1 MAATFGDSNGG
12 EGPTKWNTKP
22 IKRATDDELKQ
33 ARSVLAP
40 LENNHDCS
48 RDGCDGAA
56 RDGETYHYLHQASS
70 PDQHQYHDPGSP
82 LADNITT
89 LVTVPHTDISTS
101 STNQQS
107 DNTDD
112 QINLVCGEEIPASPL
127 PTPSSPIQTFL
138 DEKVEDCIK
147 RTTTTTAATTTSTDT
162 TSAAL
167 TSEVNLSRCRKISNS
182 PTLQQQQ
189 QQNFSPLSSF
199 FPGSYNVPV
208 AVLEPHSPPGSPP
221 PSTSP
226 TSETPPPELTSG
238 QQLISRDWRN
248 NDGNTITIYQVGPG
262 EEGEQDKSD
271 NEEELEDGE
280 LPAHDDD
287 VTTLEERATAPK

>member
-22 IKRATDDELKQ
+22 IKRATDDELKR

-56 RDGETYHYLHQASS
+56 RDGSTHHYSHRASS

-82 LADNITT
+82 PQQLADNITT

-101 STNQQS
+101 STKQQS
-107 DNTDD
+107 DNNITGDE
-112 QINLVCGEEIPASPL
+112 INLVCGEEIPASPL
-127 PTPSSPIQTFL
+127 PTPPSPIQTFL

-147 RTTTTTAATTTSTDT
+147 PTTTTTAATTTSTDT

-199 FPGSYNVPV
+199 FPGTYNYVPV
-208 AVLEPHSPPGSPP
+208 AVLEPHSPPGTPPP
-221 PSTSP
+221 PSTTSP
-226 TSETPPPELTSG
+226 TSETPSG
-238 QQLISRDWRN
+238 
-248 NDGNTITIYQVGPG
+248 ITIYRVAPG
-262 EEGEQDKSD
+262 EEEEESD
-271 NEEELEDGE
+271 NEQEDLEDGE
-280 LPAHDDD
+280 LPAQDDD
-287 VTTLEERATAPK
+287 DTTLEERATAPK

>member
-22 IKRATDDELKQ
+22 IKRATDDELKR

-56 RDGETYHYLHQASS
+56 RDGSTHHYSHRASS

-82 LADNITT
+82 PQQLADNITT

-138 DEKVEDCIK
+138 DEKVEDCVK
-147 RTTTTTAATTTSTDT
+147 PTTTTTAATTTSTDT

-167 TSEVNLSRCRKISNS
+167 TSKVNLSRCRKISNS
-182 PTLQQQQ
+182 PTQLTLQQDL
-189 QQNFSPLSSF
+189 SPLSSF
-199 FPGSYNVPV
+199 FPGTYNYVPV
-208 AVLEPHSPPGSPP
+208 AVLEPHSPPGTPPP
-221 PSTSP
+221 PSTTSP
-226 TSETPPPELTSG
+226 TSETPSG
-238 QQLISRDWRN
+238 
-248 NDGNTITIYQVGPG
+248 ITIYRVAPG
-262 EEGEQDKSD
+262 EEEEESD
-271 NEEELEDGE
+271 NEQEDLEDGE
-280 LPAHDDD
+280 LPAQDDD
-287 VTTLEERATAPK
+287 DTTLEERATAPK

>member
-22 IKRATDDELKQ
+22 IKRATDDELKR

-56 RDGETYHYLHQASS
+56 RDGSTHHYSHRASS

-82 LADNITT
+82 PQQLADNITT

-127 PTPSSPIQTFL
+127 PTPPSPIQNFL
-138 DEKVEDCIK
+138 DEKVEDCVK
-147 RTTTTTAATTTSTDT
+147 PTTTTTTTSTTTTSTDT
-162 TSAAL
+162 SAAI
-167 TSEVNLSRCRKISNS
+167 TSEVNLSRCRKRSNS
-182 PTLQQQQ
+182 PTPLTLQQDL
-189 QQNFSPLSSF
+189 SPLSSF
-199 FPGSYNVPV
+199 FPGTYNYVPV
-208 AVLEPHSPPGSPP
+208 AVLEPHSPPGTPPP
-221 PSTSP
+221 PSTTSP
-226 TSETPPPELTSG
+226 TSETPSG
-238 QQLISRDWRN
+238 
-248 NDGNTITIYQVGPG
+248 ITIYRVAPG
-262 EEGEQDKSD
+262 EEEEESD
-271 NEEELEDGE
+271 NEQEDLEDGE
-280 LPAHDDD
+280 LPAQDDD
-287 VTTLEERATAPK
+287 DTTLEERATAPK

>member
-22 IKRATDDELKQ
+22 IKRATDDELKR

-56 RDGETYHYLHQASS
+56 RDGSTHHYSHRAS

-82 LADNITT
+82 PQQLADNITT

-101 STNQQS
+101 STKQQS
-107 DNTDD
+107 DNNITGDE
-112 QINLVCGEEIPASPL
+112 INLVCGEEIPASPL

-147 RTTTTTAATTTSTDT
+147 PTTTTTAATTTSTDT

-167 TSEVNLSRCRKISNS
+167 TSEVILSRCRKISNS
-182 PTLQQQQ
+182 PTQLTLQQDL
-189 QQNFSPLSSF
+189 SPLSSF
-199 FPGSYNVPV
+199 FPGTYNYVPV
-208 AVLEPHSPPGSPP
+208 AVLEPHSPPGTPPP
-221 PSTSP
+221 PSTTSP
-226 TSETPPPELTSG
+226 TSETPSG
-238 QQLISRDWRN
+238 
-248 NDGNTITIYQVGPG
+248 ITIYRVAPG
-262 EEGEQDKSD
+262 EEEEESD
-271 NEEELEDGE
+271 NEQEDLEDGE
-280 LPAHDDD
+280 LPAQDDD
-287 VTTLEERATAPK
+287 DTTLEERATAPK

>member
-22 IKRATDDELKQ
+22 IKRATDDELKR

-56 RDGETYHYLHQASS
+56 RDGSTHHYSHRAS

-82 LADNITT
+82 PQQLADNITT

-101 STNQQS
+101 STKQQS
-107 DNTDD
+107 DNNITGDE
-112 QINLVCGEEIPASPL
+112 INLVCGEEIPASPL
-127 PTPSSPIQTFL
+127 PTPPSPIQNFL
-138 DEKVEDCIK
+138 DEKVEDCVK
-147 RTTTTTAATTTSTDT
+147 PTTTTSTDT
-162 TSAAL
+162 SAAI
-167 TSEVNLSRCRKISNS
+167 TSEVNLSRCRKRSNS
-182 PTLQQQQ
+182 PTPLTLQQDL
-189 QQNFSPLSSF
+189 SPLSSF
-199 FPGSYNVPV
+199 FPGTYNYVPV

-271 NEEELEDGE
+271 NEEELEDRE

-287 VTTLEERATAPK
+287 DTTLEERATAPK

>member
-22 IKRATDDELKQ
+22 IKRATDDELKR

-56 RDGETYHYLHQASS
+56 RDGSTHHYSHRASS

-82 LADNITT
+82 PQQLADNITT

-101 STNQQS
+101 STKQQS
-107 DNTDD
+107 DNNITGDE
-112 QINLVCGEEIPASPL
+112 INLVCGEEIPASPL
-127 PTPSSPIQTFL
+127 PTPPSPIQNFL
-138 DEKVEDCIK
+138 DEKVEDCVK
-147 RTTTTTAATTTSTDT
+147 PTTTTTAATTTSTDT

-167 TSEVNLSRCRKISNS
+167 TSKVNLSRCRKISNS

-199 FPGSYNVPV
+199 FPGTYNYVPV
-208 AVLEPHSPPGSPP
+208 AVLEPHSPPGTPPP
-221 PSTSP
+221 PSTTSP
-226 TSETPPPELTSG
+226 TSETPSG
-238 QQLISRDWRN
+238 
-248 NDGNTITIYQVGPG
+248 ITIYRVAPG
-262 EEGEQDKSD
+262 EEEEESD
-271 NEEELEDGE
+271 NEQEDLEDGE
-280 LPAHDDD
+280 LPAQDDD
-287 VTTLEERATAPK
+287 DTTLEERATAPK